1 MANRGTKKS
10 AYPRV
15 QKKQN
20 VTGKGFASHLNKIK
34 EAAKDVFI
42 HTGRGT
48 GKVKLGDIAD
58 SKGVDNKGNFVSTG
72 RGTKRVKRK

>member
-1 MANRGTKKS
+1 MVNRGTKRAPATK
-10 AYPRV
+10 A
-15 QKKQN
+15 KKN
-20 VTGKGFASHLNKIK
+20 ISGKGFASHLNKIK
-34 EAAKDVFI
+34 EAAKDIFI

-58 SKGVDNKGNFVSTG
+58 SKGYDNKGDYVSTG

>member
-1 MANRGTKKS
+1 MANRGTKRTPLTKS
-10 AYPRV
+10 
-15 QKKQN
+15 KKN
-20 VTGKGFASHLNKIK
+20 ISGKGFASHLNKIK

-58 SKGVDNKGNFVSTG
+58 SKGADNKGNYVSTG